1 MIIYA
6 VSDSI
11 GETADQVARATASQF
26 DYDIKIKRVPYL
38 TTYDDVKS
46 FIETIEDTKEVLIIS
61 TIVMADI
68 RDFLTS
74 LAVERGIHIVNILG
88 PCIATTARIINQMP
102 IFKPGAVRKLD
113 NDYFRKIEAME
124 FAIAYDDSK
133 DDRGIKNADVVLL
146 GLSRTSKTPLCVY
159 LANKGI
165 KAANVPLVPE
175 VQLPNELFEIDRNKI
190 IGLTIDP
197 MELIE
202 IRKNRIHRLGGSLS
216 QIEYATVERILLEYE
231 YAEKVMKRLR
241 CNVIDVTKK
250 AIEDTA
256 AIIMEHIGWQE

>member
-11 GETADQVARATASQF
+11 GETAEQVAKATASQF
-26 DYDIKIKRVPYL
+26 DYEIKVKRVPYL
-38 TTYDDVKS
+38 NEREDILN
-46 FIETIEDTKEVLIIS
+46 FINSIENCKECLIIS
-61 TIVMADI
+61 TIVMADLS
-68 RDFLTS
+68 DFL
-74 LAVERGIHIVNILG
+74 VQRCIEKGIHIINILG
-88 PCIATTARIINQMP
+88 PCISTTSRIIDRMP

-113 NDYFRKIEAME
+113 EEYFRMIEAME

-133 DDRGIKNADVVLL
+133 DDRGIKNADVVLI

-175 VQLPNELFEIDRNKI
+175 VPLPQELFEIDRKKI
-190 IGLTIDP
+190 VGLTIDP
-197 MELIE
+197 MELLE
-202 IRKNRIHRLGGSLS
+202 IRKNRVYRMGSLNNLD
-216 QIEYATVERILLEYE
+216 YASTERIFQEFE
-231 YAEKVMKRLR
+231 YAEKTMKKLR
-241 CNVIDVTKK
+241 CKVINVTRK

-256 AIIMEHIGWQE
+256 TIIMEHIGWDLK

>member
-1 MIIYA
+1 MMIIYA

-11 GETADQVARATASQF
+11 GETAEQVARATASQF
-26 DYDIKIKRVPYL
+26 DYEVRVKRISYL
-38 TTYDDVKS
+38 KTREEIMN
-46 FIETIEDTKEVLIIS
+46 FINSIDSKNCMIIS

-68 RDFLTS
+68 RDFLVQIS
-74 LAVERGIHIVNILG
+74 VERGIHIVNVLG
-88 PCIATTARIINQMP
+88 PCINSVARLTGKTP
-102 IFKPGAVRKLD
+102 AYKPGAVRKLD
-113 NDYFRKIEAME
+113 QDYFKKIEAME

-133 DDRGIKNADVVLL
+133 DDRGIKFADVVLI

-175 VQLPNELFEIDRNKI
+175 VSLPKELFEIDRKKI

-197 MELIE
+197 LELIE
-202 IRKNRIHRLGGSLS
+202 IRKNRMSRMGNIG
-216 QIEYATVERILLEYE
+216 QIEYANTERILLEFE
-231 YAEKVMKRLR
+231 YSDMVMKKLR
-241 CNVIDVTKK
+241 CKVIDVTRK

-256 AIIMEHIGWQE
+256 SLILHHIEWNE